1 MSKLID
7 PKKFGLHPKTV
18 IEDIGKNHLSI
29 VINRKSRIIMSDGK
43 KILEKAEKIK
53 RELPK
58 TKVSLKI
65 TTPLC
70 SKTTA
75 FLKEHKHKNPSGTFD
90 SCSIK
95 NI

>member
-1 MSKLID
+1 LGKIID

-18 IEDIGKNHLSI
+18 IEDIAKDHLAI

-53 RELPK
+53 EALPGS
-58 TKVSLKI
+58 TISLK
-65 TTPLC
+65 TSAPLC

-75 FLKEHKHKNPSGTFD
+75 FLKEHG
-90 SCSIK
+90 IE
-95 NI
+95 IL